1 VSSRETDTATAIAG
15 IIGIVL
21 IVAGAIMYGLDHTV
35 TKIGIACIAG
45 LAGFSIRG
53 LIRWQ

>member
-1 VSSRETDTATAIAG
+1 MSSRTTDTATAIAG
-15 IIGIVL
+15 IAAIAL
-21 IVAGAIMYGLDHTV
+21 IVVAACLAGFDHTV
-35 TKIGIACIAG
+35 TKLGIAAVAG